1 MVKFDDLINNEL
13 FICLLLIV
21 IGYFIAKMFSNS
33 CNCSN
38 GVRNGFSVGAA
49 CPAGPNVCTG
59 TDQTDFCYNKQV
71 IPGLNNDVSGCY
83 QQHYN
88 YSHNCDPSDDR
99 IIIPIAPIPGKEGE
113 QPGWSPRCFSWDK
126 DDDPRPIY
134 DCVPDNGIESCT
146 EGGDE
151 LIQDCKEY
159 CGVEKFACMK
169 VAGGMGLAD
178 GYQCRNLTLDERR
191 NNRNGILPDDIN
203 PYNNGI
209 YDTKDECNAANC
221 GYNCIES
228 GNRTSCQPNKVDQIA
243 YKDDLTCLEH
253 CRFVYVCRK
262 GPGDECYKTVRILI
276 DDLPPGERSYDERSE
291 CERHCEDKNHWCDD
305 TGIVKECKC
314 VGGDEP
320 PEVFCNAINNVTCFS
335 EDMCDLR
342 CKPQNFVKY
351 VCPTD
356 PDYSTAGCV
365 ESTADSKDDPF
376 SWDAS
381 VDNAT
386 ELMGIAKENCDAQGG
401 ENSGVCNRRCST
413 EDSHFDWN
421 DCTKV
426 GNQCVKQGTIQ
437 GNWAPTGIFSDDTC
451 DIPNK
456 ICTKQEANN
465 CILDCNIPEWDDK
478 CTVDGN
484 NCYRNLTFKD
494 EYDRRC
500 VNKPTQELS
509 CISLPVE
516 NYPNASAALMKKCNL
531 NLQIQDVRDLIR
543 ALTLVVQSNTQSIV
557 ANLELIRNIQT
568 KLQDLSDVVQEL
580 KDDVAKNIK
589 DIEHLQGQIDGLTGR
604 LSDLTTQLTNLS
616 GKVDTNTSSLTDL
629 GNQVNDIDTHVT
641 GLQSDV
647 TGLGGR
653 VTDLQS
659 DVTGLG
665 GRVTDLEGKLPSN
678 FDLTTLSTLQES
690 VEHNTSNLLKYNN
703 DINNIIEGVNSAID
717 TANNYLDGD
726 ETPMTKLTKRQ

>member
-1 MVKFDDLINNEL
+1 
-13 FICLLLIV
+13 
-21 IGYFIAKMFSNS
+21 
-33 CNCSN
+33 
-38 GVRNGFSVGAA
+38 
-49 CPAGPNVCTG
+49 
-59 TDQTDFCYNKQV
+59 
-71 IPGLNNDVSGCY
+71 
-83 QQHYN
+83 
-88 YSHNCDPSDDR
+88 
-99 IIIPIAPIPGKEGE
+99 
-113 QPGWSPRCFSWDK
+113 
-126 DDDPRPIY
+126 
-134 DCVPDNGIESCT
+134 
-146 EGGDE
+146 
-151 LIQDCKEY
+151 
-159 CGVEKFACMK
+159 
-169 VAGGMGLAD
+169 
-178 GYQCRNLTLDERR
+178 
-191 NNRNGILPDDIN
+191 
-203 PYNNGI
+203 
-209 YDTKDECNAANC
+209 
-221 GYNCIES
+221 
-228 GNRTSCQPNKVDQIA
+228 
-243 YKDDLTCLEH
+243 
-253 CRFVYVCRK
+253 
-262 GPGDECYKTVRILI
+262 
-276 DDLPPGERSYDERSE
+276 
-291 CERHCEDKNHWCDD
+291 
-305 TGIVKECKC
+305 
-314 VGGDEP
+314 
-320 PEVFCNAINNVTCFS
+320 
-335 EDMCDLR
+335 MCDLR

-665 GRVTDLEGKLPSN
+665 GRVTDLEEKLPSN